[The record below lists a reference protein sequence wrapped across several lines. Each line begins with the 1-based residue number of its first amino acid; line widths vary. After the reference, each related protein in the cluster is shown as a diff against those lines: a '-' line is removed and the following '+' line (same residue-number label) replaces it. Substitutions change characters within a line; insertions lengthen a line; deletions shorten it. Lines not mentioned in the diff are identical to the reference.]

1 MRTIPKL
8 PRLII
13 DRHRIHRIKTWI
25 LSTLYRTGRTLAIFA
40 GAILLG
46 YLSSWYMIEVGSAL
60 TTRKAGSWTAW
71 TAAARP
77 DADPYTRAHHARARI
92 VPISAEM
99 SRTYFARTDSEGKR
113 LHSSCEYLVDGPV
126 PEAPWWSLTVYD
138 DRGRLV
144 PNPSERYSF
153 TSDTLARGP
162 DGRLGVTLARDARH
176 GNWLPTGG
184 AGRLVLQLTL
194 LEPGASSAEEAAA
207 AEVKSLPVIR
217 RLQCR

>member
-1 MRTIPKL
+1 MLKL
-8 PRLII
+8 AVN
-13 DRHRIHRIKTWI
+13 RHLIHRIKTWI

-40 GAILLG
+40 GAVLAG
-46 YLSSWYMIEVGSAL
+46 YLSSWYMISVGSAL
-60 TTRKAGSWTAW
+60 TTRKVGPWTAW
-71 TAAARP
+71 TAAGRP
-77 DADPYTRAHHARARI
+77 DADPYTRAHLARARI
-92 VPISAEM
+92 VPMSGEIS
-99 SRTYFARTDSEGKR
+99 RNYVARKDSEGKS
-113 LHSSCEYLVDGPV
+113 LHSSCEYVLDGPV
-126 PEAPWWSLTVYD
+126 PDTPWWSLAVYD

-162 DGRLGVTLARDARH
+162 DGRLGITLARDARH

-194 LEPGASSAEEAAA
+194 LEPRVSSAEDASA
-207 AEVKSLPVIR
+207 AEAKYLPEIR